1 VTAWL
6 YAHPAET
13 GEWSVPGR
21 VGLGTVGWARR
32 PRRLRGREERGS
44 MFERFTNRGR
54 RVVVLAQEE
63 ARLLNHN
70 YIGTEHLLLGLIHE
84 AEGVA
89 AKALESLGISLEA
102 VRAQVEEIIGQG
114 ETAPGGHIP
123 FTPRA
128 KKVLELS
135 LREANQL
142 GHNYIGTEHI
152 LLGLVREGEGV
163 AAQVLVKLGGGDLAR
178 VRHAVTV
185 QLASQPSE
193 EISQRPVLHEPRPTL
208 VGGPG
213 VFGQQPE
220 PPEAV
225 SRRGYRLMLIS
236 LEIWSNGVDL
246 RYALLALAPLEHYPP
261 PGATHRWRLSDDLG
275 TTYELSGATS
285 GAGRTVHLHQLTFL
299 PAPPPDARVLT
310 LTLRDEQDA
319 DIATAEIPLVDESA

>member
-1 VTAWL
+1 
-6 YAHPAET
+6 
-13 GEWSVPGR
+13 
-21 VGLGTVGWARR
+21 
-32 PRRLRGREERGS
+32 
-44 MFERFTNRGR
+44 MFERFTDRAR
-54 RVVVLAQEE
+54 RVVVLSQEE

-84 AEGVA
+84 GEGVA
-89 AKALESLGISLEA
+89 ARALESLGISLEA

-114 ETAPGGHIP
+114 QSGPIGQIP

-135 LREANQL
+135 LREALQL

-178 VRHAVTV
+178 VRQAVTV

-220 PPEAV
+220 PPELVRVVPLAREAV

-310 LTLRDEQDA
+310 LTLRDEQDT